1 MTKKQNYTAE
11 HIFSA
16 NIDPLKTEK
25 ILKIFYKALK
35 RNSEKIKGGTKN
47 DEARPLEA
55 SSRLY

>member
-1 MTKKQNYTAE
+1 MNKNQKYTAE
-11 HIFSA
+11 YIFSIK
-16 NIDPLKTEK
+16 NDPLKTEK
-25 ILKIFYKALK
+25 ILQILYKALK